1 MKEIISTA
9 AGCVA
14 GIVSWLVGGF
24 DVPLMALVVFMAID
38 YITGL
43 VVAGIFHASPKSK
56 NGGLESHAGW
66 KGLARKIMTLMLVV
80 VGHLVDLL
88 LGAEIVRTALIVG
101 FCANEGVSILENA
114 GLMGLPIPE
123 ILTKSIDQLMGRDS
137 DD

>member
-9 AGCVA
+9 AGCAA

-43 VVAGIFHASPKSK
+43 VVAAVFHASPKSP

-66 KGLARKIMTLMLVV
+66 KGLARKIMTLLLIV

-88 LGAEIVRTALIVG
+88 LGAEIVRTALVVG

-123 ILTKSIDQLMGRDS
+123 ILTKSIDQLIGRDS